1 MPCSIDF
8 SVTLQTEILSKVTSG
23 FLKQMIILKSFN
35 SVMNVASGQG
45 LYSLFLIELFEDH
58 LVNIK

>member
-1 MPCSIDF
+1 MSCSIDF

-45 LYSLFLIELFEDH
+45 LYSLLFIVLFEDH